1 MKENKMSD
9 KESYAVSD
17 NQKTIIDIAVDSWR
31 FSRIFLRALS
41 KMDEVDASRYMSQ
54 LKYYL
59 EKLEQNLE
67 TMGVKLV
74 NLEGHPYDS
83 GMAVKA
89 LNIEDFS
96 SEDALLI
103 EQMLEPVIMGDEGL
117 LRQGTVM
124 LQKVNQ

>member
-1 MKENKMSD
+1 MNDKMSCSSLD
-9 KESYAVSD
+9 S
-17 NQKTIIDIAVDSWR
+17 QKTIIDIAVDSWR

-41 KMDEVDASRYMSQ
+41 KLDAGEANRYMSQ
-54 LKYYL
+54 LEYYL
-59 EKLEQNLE
+59 GKLEQNLG
-67 TMGVKLV
+67 TVGVKLV

-89 LNIEDFS
+89 LNIEDFA
-96 SEDALLI
+96 SEDTLLI

-124 LQKVNQ
+124 LQKVKS

>member
-1 MKENKMSD
+1 MSCSSLD
-9 KESYAVSD
+9 S
-17 NQKTIIDIAVDSWR
+17 QKTIIDIAVDSWR

-41 KMDEVDASRYMSQ
+41 KLDAGEANRYMSQ
-54 LKYYL
+54 LEYYL
-59 EKLEQNLE
+59 GKLEQNLG
-67 TMGVKLV
+67 TVGVKLV

-89 LNIEDFS
+89 LNIEDFA
-96 SEDALLI
+96 SEDTLLI

-124 LQKVNQ
+124 LQKVKS